1 MEGNAAAADD
11 YADYYGSVMVDYRWN
26 GFLDSLLLEDDEFL
40 SDLRAAAEAKE
51 IPIIRRETEY
61 FLKWLLA
68 VRRPERMLEIGTAVG
83 YSGIFMLR
91 HSSESASLVT
101 VENDARRIS
110 EARENFVR
118 ANLSERVT
126 LLEGDAADVLPGLDG
141 CFELIFLDAA
151 KGQYMALL
159 PELMR
164 LLDRDGVLVTDN
176 ILQDGDT
183 LESRFVVR
191 RRDRTI
197 HKRMREFL
205 FAITHSEELVT
216 DLLSLGDGVAVS
228 VKLLGTVKI

>member
-1 MEGNAAAADD
+1 MMD
-11 YADYYGSVMVDYRWN
+11 YYRWN
-26 GFLDSLLLEDDEFL
+26 GFLDSLLLEEDESL
-40 SDLRAAAEAKE
+40 SELRERAEAKE
-51 IPIIRRETEY
+51 IPIIRREAEY

-68 VRRPERMLEIGTAVG
+68 VRRPERILEIGTAVG

-101 VENDARRIS
+101 VESDSGRIS

-118 ANLSERVT
+118 AGLADRVS
-126 LLEGDAADVLPGLDG
+126 LMEGDAADVLPRLNG
-141 CFELIFLDAA
+141 CFDLIFLDAA

-183 LESRFVVR
+183 LESRFAVR

-205 FAITHSEELVT
+205 FAITHNSELVT
-216 DLLSLGDGVAVS
+216 DLLLLGDGAAVS
-228 VKLLGTVKI
+228 VRVSGDVKI